1 MKTGMR
7 FSQLVMLSSLFLSP
21 ILVSAAPT
29 VEELLNKTD
38 DLMRGESSRATMRMH
53 VRTGRWERELVMS
66 VLSKGEDRTLV
77 QILSP
82 AKEKGTATLKVEK
95 NIWNYLPKVD
105 RTIKVPASMMSG
117 AWMGSHLTNDDLVKD
132 SRFVNHYDCE
142 YTQLPDEAHL
152 VEGVPGETNPGER
165 GPDETSQHYVISCI
179 PKPDAPVVWGEVI
192 LAIRAQDE
200 IIDRVQFFDE
210 RKQLVRSIV
219 YTDIIEVGDK
229 KIPRR
234 IRVIPEDKPDE
245 ITEIIYEEIEFDVD
259 IPDRTF
265 SLQALRR

>member
-7 FSQLVMLSSLFLSP
+7 FSSLVMLASLFLSP
-21 ILVSAAPT
+21 AQATAAPT

-38 DLMRGESSRATMRMH
+38 DLMRGESSRGTMRMH
-53 VRTGRWERELVMS
+53 VRTERWERELVMS

-82 AKEKGTATLKVEK
+82 AKEKGTATLKVDK

-142 YTQLPDEAHL
+142 YTQLPDESNSR
-152 VEGVPGETNPGER
+152 EN
-165 GPDETSQHYVISCI
+165 SQHYVISCI
-179 PKPDAPVVWGEVI
+179 PKPEAPVVWGEVI
-192 LAIRAQDE
+192 LTIRAQDE

-219 YTDIIEVGDK
+219 YTDIIDVGDK

-234 IRVIPEDKPDE
+234 IQVIPADKPDE
-245 ITEIIYEEIEFDVD
+245 ITEVIYEEIEFDVE
-259 IPDRTF
+259 IPDRMF